1 MNHLINTLDESLRGE
16 AKIFQLPG
24 NKTLEN
30 LLEFVNTK
38 MGLQWFS
45 HGVEYAAAVGQNST
59 DDWLT
64 RIEDMMGN
72 LLTDHTSQ
80 SNSL

>member
-1 MNHLINTLDESLRGE
+1 MSHLISTLDESLRGK
-16 AKIFQLPG
+16 AKIFQRAG

-45 HGVEYAAAVGQNST
+45 HSVEYAATVGQNST
-59 DDWLT
+59 NDQLT
-64 RIEDMMGN
+64 RIEDMMKN
-72 LLTDHTSQ
+72 LLTDHTS
-80 SNSL
+80 